1 MDGVNVA
8 HLHVRAEG
16 NILRRALPAAEYADI
31 LHFEVC
37 WLDGMAGD
45 RVVPFLHLLGRGN
58 VYLAI
63 TTANAHFVAMR
74 GVEPTVAT
82 LPLSQID
89 GVEGKGPVPA
99 RFFHSHIHGEPDAM
113 RVAKR
118 FEIRARRRRP
128 WQDGPRTDPSAAT
141 GGSPEEDLEPKT
153 LAGAGAGPEPVTES
167 DETAGGATSLSTSHS
182 RVVGAATADA
192 SLAPLAPL
200 APPADATRTSDSSMR
215 DGESVQRQVPPYPTR
230 ALASEPPPV
239 SAAAPPGGDETREF
253 RRRDGDP
260 AEPNPTAAV
269 PSFDVRA
276 ALAEANERAIDR
288 VQRAVV
294 RAAADAEKKKTER
307 ALAAQ
312 PGQPAVSDA
321 VVPDDERGALFQTEI
336 VQMVSVERGSQA
348 MYQLECAV
356 LVAHGVKAARDAS
369 ARDAANG
376 LPVGCVRLAAAQAA
390 ATLAAR
396 LPVEHLSCLDDFAAV
411 VDAADDAE
419 GGVAAGPVVLAADM
433 ARLADHVVRDAD
445 GAMALRNPG
454 DDAEDDDAHFLPL
467 PEASGA
473 AAGPEPGLAAAAAP
487 EPSAPEPVALAP
499 GDAPSA
505 FASRLAR
512 GTCLS
517 APLVPA
523 LAIAVAALEAA
534 RVRREVEAA
543 RDAGGE
549 SDYAESDYA
558 VNSARRDWDRERE
571 LFRVLERAMLAPRRG
586 AVVGGVGETAGL
598 VVERVGA
605 FETDDLCAAAAMA
618 EHAKKSRAV
627 RGLALGAPKLFD
639 AVARRLSRA
648 VFEATYPHPALRRR
662 RRFRDDKAGF
672 GGVANWARLV
682 LAARQGAAAHRAA
695 HLLHW
700 TKHVLAR
707 SEGSPFERL
716 DIATRESNVLES
728 ITQSAL
734 VFRPRI
740 HAAARRRFLG
750 SDVQNERHDEKDD
763 VETFSESAYAAL
775 GEASDASFARLR
787 PPADGCT
794 EGVLDL
800 VVDVLHE
807 CVSLAHHAHLLGG
820 ADGWNTQKHAVA
832 HHLVRAVPPRDVR
845 PKVAAMFARMVN
857 VSFDAFAAD
866 KAVGPRGA
874 AAVRAFR
881 CASVLRHLIE
891 GAPDARVTRCI
902 QDEYD
907 VELRYVFARAEV
919 YARTTVPGDAFF
931 EKHARRHFNWVMRE
945 VCPAFGKAQKEVAK
959 AEALALWRE
968 EMLAR
973 GAEELEARLPGEARR
988 ENEADENEAPAGA
1001 GSGANAEGPDAVAPG
1016 KALEN
1021 ARSSVERAAA

>member
-58 VYLAI
+58 VYLARTP
-63 TTANAHFVAMR
+63 TTVHFVAMR

-192 SLAPLAPL
+192 SLSPLAPL
-200 APPADATRTSDSSMR
+200 APPADATRTSDLSMR
-215 DGESVQRQVPPYPTR
+215 DGESVQLQFPTYPSR

-239 SAAAPPGGDETREF
+239 SAAAPRGGDEPREF

-294 RAAADAEKKKTER
+294 RAAADAEKKKTEC

-376 LPVGCVRLAAAQAA
+376 LPVGGVRLAAAQAA

-517 APLVPA
+517 APLAPA
-523 LAIAVAALEAA
+523 LAIAVAAAERRRACAA
-534 RVRREVEAA
+534 RWRRRATPAASPITLSPITPSTRRAATGTASASSSCPGA
-543 RDAGGE
+543 RDAR
-549 SDYAESDYA
+549 AQ
-558 VNSARRDWDRERE
+558 ARR
-571 LFRVLERAMLAPRRG
+571 RG
-586 AVVGGVGETAGL
+586 
-598 VVERVGA
+598 
-605 FETDDLCAAAAMA
+605 
-618 EHAKKSRAV
+618 
-627 RGLALGAPKLFD
+627 
-639 AVARRLSRA
+639 
-648 VFEATYPHPALRRR
+648 RRR
-662 RRFRDDKAGF
+662 RRDSR
-672 GGVANWARLV
+672 
-682 LAARQGAAAHRAA
+682 
-695 HLLHW
+695 
-700 TKHVLAR
+700 
-707 SEGSPFERL
+707 
-716 DIATRESNVLES
+716 
-728 ITQSAL
+728 
-734 VFRPRI
+734 
-740 HAAARRRFLG
+740 ARRR
-750 SDVQNERHDEKDD
+750 
-763 VETFSESAYAAL
+763 
-775 GEASDASFARLR
+775 
-787 PPADGCT
+787 
-794 EGVLDL
+794 
-800 VVDVLHE
+800 
-807 CVSLAHHAHLLGG
+807 
-820 ADGWNTQKHAVA
+820 
-832 HHLVRAVPPRDVR
+832 
-845 PKVAAMFARMVN
+845 
-857 VSFDAFAAD
+857 
-866 KAVGPRGA
+866 
-874 AAVRAFR
+874 
-881 CASVLRHLIE
+881 
-891 GAPDARVTRCI
+891 
-902 QDEYD
+902 
-907 VELRYVFARAEV
+907 
-919 YARTTVPGDAFF
+919 
-931 EKHARRHFNWVMRE
+931 ARRRV
-945 VCPAFGKAQKEVAK
+945 
-959 AEALALWRE
+959 
-968 EMLAR
+968 
-973 GAEELEARLPGEARR
+973 
-988 ENEADENEAPAGA
+988 
-1001 GSGANAEGPDAVAPG
+1001 
-1016 KALEN
+1016 
-1021 ARSSVERAAA
+1021 

>member
-1 MDGVNVA
+1 MDRVNVA

-99 RFFHSHIHGEPDAM
+99 RFFHSHIHGEPEAM
-113 RVAKR
+113 LVAKR

-128 WQDGPRTDPSAAT
+128 WQDGPAVVSAAT
-141 GGSPEEDLEPKT
+141 GDSPKT
-153 LAGAGAGPEPVTES
+153 GLEEREALAGAGAGPEPVTES
-167 DETAGGATSLSTSHS
+167 DETAGGATSLRDS
-182 RVVGAATADA
+182 GAATADVG
-192 SLAPLAPL
+192 APIAL
-200 APPADATRTSDSSMR
+200 PADAMPPGGTVTR
-215 DGESVQRQVPPYPTR
+215 DGHVERRVPPYPARVPT
-230 ALASEPPPV
+230 SPPPAP
-239 SAAAPPGGDETREF
+239 AAAPEMREF

-260 AEPNPTAAV
+260 AEPNPTAAA
-269 PSFDVRA
+269 PPFDVRA
-276 ALAEANERAIDR
+276 ALAEATERALDR
-288 VQRAVV
+288 VQRAAL
-294 RAAADAEKKKTER
+294 RAAADVEKR
-307 ALAAQ
+307 NRDVFAYA
-312 PGQPAVSDA
+312 GQPDASNAVI
-321 VVPDDERGALFQTEI
+321 PDDERGSAAFQTET
-336 VQMVSVERGSQA
+336 VKMVSVERGSQA
-348 MYQLECAV
+348 LYQLECAV
-356 LVAHGVKAARDAS
+356 VVAHGVKAARDAS
-369 ARDAANG
+369 ARDAKLG
-376 LPVGCVRLAAAQAA
+376 GKGGKGCRLAAAEAA
-390 ATLAAR
+390 ASLAAR

-445 GAMALRNPG
+445 GAMALRDPG
-454 DDAEDDDAHFLPL
+454 DDTEDDDAHFLPL

-473 AAGPEPGLAAAAAP
+473 AAGPEPGLAAVAFS
-487 EPSAPEPVALAP
+487 SAPEPVARAP
-499 GDAPSA
+499 GDAPIA
-505 FASRLAR
+505 FASRLTR
-512 GTCLS
+512 GTCVS

-523 LAIAVAALEAA
+523 LAVAVAALEAA

-543 RDAGGE
+543 RDAGG
-549 SDYAESDYA
+549 SDAESDYA

-605 FETDDLCAAAAMA
+605 FETDDLCAAAAMV

-750 SDVQNERHDEKDD
+750 SDVRNDFQNEKDD

-775 GEASDASFARLR
+775 GEASDASFTRLR

-800 VVDVLHE
+800 AVDVLHE

-832 HHLVRAVPPRDVR
+832 HHLARAVPPRDVR

-907 VELRYVFARAEV
+907 VELRYVFARADV

-973 GAEELEARLPGEARR
+973 GAEELEAHLPGEARR
-988 ENEADENEAPAGA
+988 ENEVDENEAPAGA

-1016 KALEN
+1016 KSLEN
-1021 ARSSVERAAA
+1021 AQPRVERAAA

>member
-1 MDGVNVA
+1 MDRVNVA
-8 HLHVRAEG
+8 HHYVRSEG
-16 NILRRALPAAEYADI
+16 NILRRALSAAEYADI

-99 RFFHSHIHGEPDAM
+99 RFFHSHIHGEPEAM
-113 RVAKR
+113 LVAKR

-128 WQDGPRTDPSAAT
+128 WQDGPAVVSAAT
-141 GGSPEEDLEPKT
+141 GDSPKT
-153 LAGAGAGPEPVTES
+153 GLEEREALAGAGAGPEPVTES
-167 DETAGGATSLSTSHS
+167 DETAGGATSLRDS
-182 RVVGAATADA
+182 GAATADVG
-192 SLAPLAPL
+192 APIAL
-200 APPADATRTSDSSMR
+200 PADAMPPGGTVTR
-215 DGESVQRQVPPYPTR
+215 DGHVERRVPPYPARVPT
-230 ALASEPPPV
+230 SPPPAP
-239 SAAAPPGGDETREF
+239 AAAPEMREF

-260 AEPNPTAAV
+260 AEPNPTAAA
-269 PSFDVRA
+269 PPFDVRA
-276 ALAEANERAIDR
+276 ALAEATERALDR
-288 VQRAVV
+288 VQRAAL
-294 RAAADAEKKKTER
+294 RAAADVEKR
-307 ALAAQ
+307 NRDVFAYA
-312 PGQPAVSDA
+312 GQPDASNAVI
-321 VVPDDERGALFQTEI
+321 PDDERGSAAFQTET
-336 VQMVSVERGSQA
+336 VKMVSVERGSQA
-348 MYQLECAV
+348 LYQLECAV
-356 LVAHGVKAARDAS
+356 LVAHGRKAARDAS

-376 LPVGCVRLAAAQAA
+376 RDPGGVQLAAAEAA
-390 ATLAAR
+390 ASLAAR
-396 LPVEHLSCLDDFAAV
+396 LPVEHLSCLQDFDAV

-445 GAMALRNPG
+445 GAMAVREPAGG
-454 DDAEDDDAHFLPL
+454 DDAEDEDAHFLPL
-467 PEASGA
+467 PGA
-473 AAGPEPGLAAAAAP
+473 AGGVAGPEPGAAEKAFSA
-487 EPSAPEPVALAP
+487 PSASAP
-499 GDAPSA
+499 AARARRDAPRA

-512 GTCLS
+512 GACVS
-517 APLVPA
+517 APLMPA
-523 LAIAVAALEAA
+523 LAVAVAALEAA
-534 RVRREVEAA
+534 RVRREVESA
-543 RDAGGE
+543 RDAGH
-549 SDYAESDYA
+549 SDAESDYA
-558 VNSARRDWDRERE
+558 INSARRDLDRERE
-571 LFRVLERAMLAPRRG
+571 LFRVLERAMLAPKRG
-586 AVVGGVGETAGL
+586 VVVGGVGEIAGL

-627 RGLALGAPKLFD
+627 RGLALGAPKLLD
-639 AVARRLSRA
+639 TVARRLSRA
-648 VFEATYPHPALRRR
+648 VLEATYPHPALRRR
-662 RRFRDDKAGF
+662 RRFRDDKVGF
-672 GGVANWARLV
+672 DGVANWARLV

-716 DIATRESNVLES
+716 DIATRESHVLAS
-728 ITQSAL
+728 ITQSAF

-740 HAAARRRFLG
+740 HEAVRALSRSGLDGDAAETLSESEYAAR
-750 SDVQNERHDEKDD
+750 SD
-763 VETFSESAYAAL
+763 ES
-775 GEASDASFARLR
+775 DTSFARLR
-787 PPADGCT
+787 GPSDGIA
-794 EGVLDL
+794 EGALDL
-800 VVDVLHE
+800 AVDVLHE

-820 ADGWNTQKHAVA
+820 ADGWDTQKHAVA
-832 HHLVRAVPPRDVR
+832 HHLVRAVPPRDAR

-857 VSFDAFAAD
+857 VSFDAFAED
-866 KAVGPRGA
+866 PSVGPRGA

-891 GAPDARVTRCI
+891 GAPDSKVTRLI

-907 VELRYVFARAEV
+907 VELRYVFAREDV

-945 VCPAFGKAQKEVAK
+945 VCPSFGKARKEASR

-968 EMLAR
+968 TMLAR
-973 GAEELEARLPGEARR
+973 EAERGEPRGRAGEETSAERA
-988 ENEADENEAPAGA
+988 ADENEAPANA
-1001 GSGANAEGPDAVAPG
+1001 GSGANADGADAIAPDKAPTD
-1016 KALEN
+1016 APPSLEL
-1021 ARSSVERAAA
+1021 AAA

>member
-1 MDGVNVA
+1 MDRVNVA

-128 WQDGPRTDPSAAT
+128 WQDGPRTDPSA
-141 GGSPEEDLEPKT
+141 EEDLEPKT

-167 DETAGGATSLSTSHS
+167 DETAGEATSLSMSHS

-192 SLAPLAPL
+192 SLAPLAP
-200 APPADATRTSDSSMR
+200 PADATQTSGLTTR
-215 DGESVQRQVPPYPTR
+215 DGESVQRQVPPYPTG

-260 AEPNPTAAV
+260 AEPNPTAAA

-336 VQMVSVERGSQA
+336 VKIVSVERGSQA

-376 LPVGCVRLAAAQAA
+376 LPVGGVRLAAAEAA

-445 GAMALRNPG
+445 GAMALRDPG

-473 AAGPEPGLAAAAAP
+473 AAGPEPGLAAAAFS
-487 EPSAPEPVALAP
+487 SAPEPVARAP

-505 FASRLAR
+505 FASRLTR
-512 GTCLS
+512 GTCVS

-523 LAIAVAALEAA
+523 LAVAVAALEAA

-543 RDAGGE
+543 RDAGG
-549 SDYAESDYA
+549 SDAESDYA

-662 RRFRDDKAGF
+662 RRFRDDKAGGF

-740 HAAARRRFLG
+740 HAAAQSRFLG
-750 SDVQNERHDEKDD
+750 SDVQN
-763 VETFSESAYAAL
+763 ESAYAAL
-775 GEASDASFARLR
+775 GEASDASFVRLR

-832 HHLVRAVPPRDVR
+832 HHLARAVPPRDVR

-857 VSFDAFAAD
+857 VSFDAFVAD

-907 VELRYVFARAEV
+907 VELRYVFARADV

-973 GAEELEARLPGEARR
+973 GAEELEAHLPGEGRLPGEARR

-1021 ARSSVERAAA
+1021 AQPRVERAAA

>member
-1 MDGVNVA
+1 MDRVNVA
-8 HLHVRAEG
+8 HHYVRSEG
-16 NILRRALPAAEYADI
+16 NILRRALSAAEYADI

-99 RFFHSHIHGEPDAM
+99 RFFHSHIHGEPEAM
-113 RVAKR
+113 LVAKR

-128 WQDGPRTDPSAAT
+128 WQDGPAVVSAAT
-141 GGSPEEDLEPKT
+141 GDSPKT
-153 LAGAGAGPEPVTES
+153 GLEEREALAGAGAGPEPVTES
-167 DETAGGATSLSTSHS
+167 DETAGGATSLRDS
-182 RVVGAATADA
+182 GAATADVG
-192 SLAPLAPL
+192 APIAL
-200 APPADATRTSDSSMR
+200 PADAMPPGGTVTR
-215 DGESVQRQVPPYPTR
+215 DGHVERRVPPYPARVPT
-230 ALASEPPPV
+230 SPPPAP
-239 SAAAPPGGDETREF
+239 AAAPEMREF

-260 AEPNPTAAV
+260 AEPNPTAAA
-269 PSFDVRA
+269 PPFDVRA
-276 ALAEANERAIDR
+276 ALAEATERALDR
-288 VQRAVV
+288 VQRAAL
-294 RAAADAEKKKTER
+294 RAAADVEKR
-307 ALAAQ
+307 NRDVFAYA
-312 PGQPAVSDA
+312 GQPDASNAVI
-321 VVPDDERGALFQTEI
+321 PDDERGSAAFQTET
-336 VQMVSVERGSQA
+336 VKMVSVERGSQA
-348 MYQLECAV
+348 LYQLECAV
-356 LVAHGVKAARDAS
+356 LVAHGRKAARDAS

-376 LPVGCVRLAAAQAA
+376 RDPGGVRLAAAEAA
-390 ATLAAR
+390 ASLAAR
-396 LPVEHLSCLDDFAAV
+396 LPVEHLSCLQDFDAV

-445 GAMALRNPG
+445 GAMAVREPAGG
-454 DDAEDDDAHFLPL
+454 DDAEDEDAHFLPL
-467 PEASGA
+467 PGA
-473 AAGPEPGLAAAAAP
+473 AGGVAGPEPGAAEKAFSA
-487 EPSAPEPVALAP
+487 PSASAP
-499 GDAPSA
+499 AARARRDAPRA

-512 GTCLS
+512 GACVS
-517 APLVPA
+517 APLMPA
-523 LAIAVAALEAA
+523 LAVAVAALEAA
-534 RVRREVEAA
+534 RVRREVESA
-543 RDAGGE
+543 RDAGH
-549 SDYAESDYA
+549 SDAESDYA
-558 VNSARRDWDRERE
+558 INSARRDLDRERE
-571 LFRVLERAMLAPRRG
+571 LFRVLERAMLAPKRG
-586 AVVGGVGETAGL
+586 VVVGGVGEIAGL

-627 RGLALGAPKLFD
+627 RGLALGAPKLLD
-639 AVARRLSRA
+639 TVARRLSRA
-648 VFEATYPHPALRRR
+648 VLEATYPHPALRRR
-662 RRFRDDKAGF
+662 RRFRDDKVGF
-672 GGVANWARLV
+672 DGVANWARLV

-716 DIATRESNVLES
+716 DIATRESHVLAS
-728 ITQSAL
+728 ITQSAF

-740 HAAARRRFLG
+740 HEAVRALSRSGLDGDAAETLSESEYAAR
-750 SDVQNERHDEKDD
+750 SD
-763 VETFSESAYAAL
+763 ES
-775 GEASDASFARLR
+775 DTSFARLR
-787 PPADGCT
+787 GPSDGIA
-794 EGVLDL
+794 EGALDL
-800 VVDVLHE
+800 AVDVLHE

-820 ADGWNTQKHAVA
+820 ADGWDTQKHAVA
-832 HHLVRAVPPRDVR
+832 HHLVRAVPPRDAR

-857 VSFDAFAAD
+857 VSFDAFAED
-866 KAVGPRGA
+866 PSVGPRGA

-891 GAPDARVTRCI
+891 GAPDSKVTRLI

-907 VELRYVFARAEV
+907 VELRYVFAREDV

-945 VCPAFGKAQKEVAK
+945 VCPSFGKARKEASR

-968 EMLAR
+968 TMLAR
-973 GAEELEARLPGEARR
+973 EAERGEPRGRAGEETSAERA
-988 ENEADENEAPAGA
+988 ADENEAPANA
-1001 GSGANAEGPDAVAPG
+1001 GSGANADGADAIAPDKAPTD
-1016 KALEN
+1016 APPSLEL
-1021 ARSSVERAAA
+1021 AAA

>member
-1 MDGVNVA
+1 V
-8 HLHVRAEG
+8 
-16 NILRRALPAAEYADI
+16 
-31 LHFEVC
+31 
-37 WLDGMAGD
+37 
-45 RVVPFLHLLGRGN
+45 
-58 VYLAI
+58 
-63 TTANAHFVAMR
+63 
-74 GVEPTVAT
+74 
-82 LPLSQID
+82 S
-89 GVEGKGPVPA
+89 
-99 RFFHSHIHGEPDAM
+99 
-113 RVAKR
+113 
-118 FEIRARRRRP
+118 
-128 WQDGPRTDPSAAT
+128 
-141 GGSPEEDLEPKT
+141 
-153 LAGAGAGPEPVTES
+153 
-167 DETAGGATSLSTSHS
+167 
-182 RVVGAATADA
+182 
-192 SLAPLAPL
+192 
-200 APPADATRTSDSSMR
+200 
-215 DGESVQRQVPPYPTR
+215 
-230 ALASEPPPV
+230 PPPV

-260 AEPNPTAAV
+260 AEPNPTAAA

-336 VQMVSVERGSQA
+336 VKIVSVERGSQA

-376 LPVGCVRLAAAQAA
+376 LPVGGVRLAAAEAA

-445 GAMALRNPG
+445 GAMALRDPG
-454 DDAEDDDAHFLPL
+454 DDTEDDDAHFLPL

-473 AAGPEPGLAAAAAP
+473 AAGPEPGLAAAAFS
-487 EPSAPEPVALAP
+487 SAPEPVARAP
-499 GDAPSA
+499 GDAPIA
-505 FASRLAR
+505 FASRLTR
-512 GTCLS
+512 GTCVS

-523 LAIAVAALEAA
+523 LAVAVAALEAA

-543 RDAGGE
+543 RDAGG
-549 SDYAESDYA
+549 SDAESDYA

-740 HAAARRRFLG
+740 HAAAQSRFLG
-750 SDVQNERHDEKDD
+750 SDVQN
-763 VETFSESAYAAL
+763 ESAYAAL
-775 GEASDASFARLR
+775 GEASDASFVRLR

-832 HHLVRAVPPRDVR
+832 HHLARAVPPRDVR

-907 VELRYVFARAEV
+907 VELRYVFARADV

-968 EMLAR
+968 EVLAR
-973 GAEELEARLPGEARR
+973 GAEELEARLPVEARR

-1016 KALEN
+1016 KALEK
-1021 ARSSVERAAA
+1021 AQPSVERAAA

>member
-1 MDGVNVA
+1 MDRVNVA
-8 HLHVRAEG
+8 HHYVRSEG
-16 NILRRALPAAEYADI
+16 NILRRALSAAEYADI

-99 RFFHSHIHGEPDAM
+99 RFFHSHIHGEPEAM
-113 RVAKR
+113 LVAKR

-128 WQDGPRTDPSAAT
+128 WQDGPAVVSAAT
-141 GGSPEEDLEPKT
+141 GDSPKT
-153 LAGAGAGPEPVTES
+153 GLEEREALAGAGAGPEPVTES
-167 DETAGGATSLSTSHS
+167 DETAGGATSLRDS
-182 RVVGAATADA
+182 GAATADVG
-192 SLAPLAPL
+192 APIAL
-200 APPADATRTSDSSMR
+200 PADAMPPGGTVTR
-215 DGESVQRQVPPYPTR
+215 DGHVERRVPPYPARVPT
-230 ALASEPPPV
+230 SPPPAP
-239 SAAAPPGGDETREF
+239 AAAPEMREF

-260 AEPNPTAAV
+260 AEPNPTAAA
-269 PSFDVRA
+269 PPFDVRA
-276 ALAEANERAIDR
+276 ALAEATERALDR
-288 VQRAVV
+288 VQRAAL
-294 RAAADAEKKKTER
+294 RAAADVEKR
-307 ALAAQ
+307 NRDVFAYA
-312 PGQPAVSDA
+312 GQPDASNAVI
-321 VVPDDERGALFQTEI
+321 PDDERGSAAFQTET
-336 VQMVSVERGSQA
+336 VKMVSVERGSQA

-356 LVAHGVKAARDAS
+356 LVAHGRKAARDAS

-376 LPVGCVRLAAAQAA
+376 LPVGGVRLAAAEAA
-390 ATLAAR
+390 ASLAAR
-396 LPVEHLSCLDDFAAV
+396 LPVEHLSCLQDFDAV

-445 GAMALRNPG
+445 GAMAVREPAGG
-454 DDAEDDDAHFLPL
+454 DDAEDEDAHFLPL
-467 PEASGA
+467 PGA
-473 AAGPEPGLAAAAAP
+473 AGGVAGPEPGAAEKAFSA
-487 EPSAPEPVALAP
+487 PSASAP
-499 GDAPSA
+499 AARARRDAPRA

-512 GTCLS
+512 GACVS
-517 APLVPA
+517 APLMPA
-523 LAIAVAALEAA
+523 LAVAVAALEAA
-534 RVRREVEAA
+534 RVRREVESA
-543 RDAGGE
+543 RDAGH
-549 SDYAESDYA
+549 SDAESDYA
-558 VNSARRDWDRERE
+558 INSARRDLDRERE
-571 LFRVLERAMLAPRRG
+571 LFRVLERAMLAPKRG
-586 AVVGGVGETAGL
+586 VVVGGVGEIAGL

-627 RGLALGAPKLFD
+627 RGLALGAPKLLD
-639 AVARRLSRA
+639 TVARRLSRA
-648 VFEATYPHPALRRR
+648 VLEATYPHPALRRR
-662 RRFRDDKAGF
+662 RRFRDDKVGF
-672 GGVANWARLV
+672 DGVANWARLV

-716 DIATRESNVLES
+716 DIATRESHVLAS
-728 ITQSAL
+728 ITQSAF

-740 HAAARRRFLG
+740 HEAVRALSRSGLDGDAAETLSESEYAAR
-750 SDVQNERHDEKDD
+750 SD
-763 VETFSESAYAAL
+763 ES
-775 GEASDASFARLR
+775 DTSFARLR
-787 PPADGCT
+787 GPSDGIA
-794 EGVLDL
+794 EGALDL
-800 VVDVLHE
+800 AVDVLHE

-820 ADGWNTQKHAVA
+820 ADGWDTQKHAVA
-832 HHLVRAVPPRDVR
+832 HHLVRAVPPRDAR

-857 VSFDAFAAD
+857 VSFDAFAED
-866 KAVGPRGA
+866 PSVGPRGA

-891 GAPDARVTRCI
+891 GAPDSKVTRLI

-907 VELRYVFARAEV
+907 VELRYVFAREDV

-945 VCPAFGKAQKEVAK
+945 VCPSFGKARKEASR

-968 EMLAR
+968 TMLAR
-973 GAEELEARLPGEARR
+973 EAERGEPRGRAGEETSAERA
-988 ENEADENEAPAGA
+988 ADENEAPANA
-1001 GSGANAEGPDAVAPG
+1001 GSGANADGADAIAPDKAPTD
-1016 KALEN
+1016 APPSLEL
-1021 ARSSVERAAA
+1021 AAA